1 MAMTVEEIE
10 HRLIKAEENIETLF
24 CRTNEQN
31 RELAE
36 VTIKLDNILVTLGEL
51 KASVM
56 QLQSRPGTMWDKLIF
71 GIIGAAAT
79 AFITYIIK

>member
-1 MAMTVEEIE
+1 MDLSQEEIA
-10 HRLIKAEENIETLF
+10 HRLVKAEENIEILF
-24 CRTNEQN
+24 GRTNEQN

-71 GIIGAAAT
+71 GLIGAAAT
-79 AFITYIIK
+79 AIITYILK

>member
-1 MAMTVEEIE
+1 MNMTIEEIA
-10 HRLIKAEENIETLF
+10 HRLVKAEENIEILF
-24 CRTNEQN
+24 SNTNKHN
-31 RELAE
+31 KELAE

-71 GIIGAAAT
+71 GLIGAAAT
-79 AFITYIIK
+79 AIITYILK

>member
-1 MAMTVEEIE
+1 MNMTIEEIA
-10 HRLIKAEENIETLF
+10 HRLVKAEENIETLF
-24 CRTNEQN
+24 GRTNEQN

-56 QLQSRPGTMWDKLIF
+56 QLQSRPGTLWDKLIF

-79 AFITYIIK
+79 AFITYILK

>member
-1 MAMTVEEIE
+1 MAMTIEEIE

-24 CRTNEQN
+24 SNTNKHN
-31 RELAE
+31 KELAE

-71 GIIGAAAT
+71 GLIGAAAT
-79 AFITYIIK
+79 AFISYILK

>member
-1 MAMTVEEIE
+1 MMPIEEIE
-10 HRLIKAEENIETLF
+10 HRLIKAEKDIEKLF
-24 CRTNEQN
+24 GRTNEQTK
-31 RELAE
+31 ELAE

-71 GIIGAAAT
+71 GLIGAAAT
-79 AFITYIIK
+79 AIITYILK

>member
-1 MAMTVEEIE
+1 MSIEEIE
-10 HRLIKAEENIETLF
+10 HRLKKAEENIEALF
-24 CRTNEQN
+24 ESRNKHN

-56 QLQSRPGTMWDKLIF
+56 QLQSRPGTLWDKLIF
-71 GIIGAAAT
+71 GLIGAAAT
-79 AFITYIIK
+79 AFISYILK

>member
-10 HRLIKAEENIETLF
+10 HRLIKAEKDIEDLF
-24 CRTNEQN
+24 SNTNKHN
-31 RELAE
+31 KELAE

-56 QLQSRPGTMWDKLIF
+56 QLQSRPGTLWDKLIF

>member
-1 MAMTVEEIE
+1 MAMTVDEIE

-24 CRTNEQN
+24 GRTNEQN